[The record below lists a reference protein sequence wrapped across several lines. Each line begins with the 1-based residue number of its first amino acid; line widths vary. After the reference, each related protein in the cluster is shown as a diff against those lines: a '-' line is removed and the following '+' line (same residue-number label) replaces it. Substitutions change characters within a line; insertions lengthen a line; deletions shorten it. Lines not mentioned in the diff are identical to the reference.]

1 MYKAFIKPCCTY
13 YYCMTRPFACD
24 GVIIQDN
31 KIVLIK
37 RGFEPFKG
45 QWAVPGGRIEDNETA
60 EQCLVREMKEETNL
74 DVVPLKLISVYS
86 DPQRDPRGIIVA
98 SYLCKVVGG
107 ELKAGDDAGDAKWV
121 SLNDLPKLAGDHAK
135 IVADAVALLK

>member
-1 MYKAFIKPCCTY
+1 
-13 YYCMTRPFACD
+13 MTRPFACD

-60 EQCLVREMKEETNL
+60 EQCLIREMKEETNL
-74 DVVPLKLISVYS
+74 DVVPLKLIGVYS
-86 DPQRDPRGIIVA
+86 DPKRDPRGIIVA

-121 SLNDLPKLAGDHAK
+121 SLDNLPKLASDHAK
-135 IVADAVALLK
+135 IVHDALILLKLIN